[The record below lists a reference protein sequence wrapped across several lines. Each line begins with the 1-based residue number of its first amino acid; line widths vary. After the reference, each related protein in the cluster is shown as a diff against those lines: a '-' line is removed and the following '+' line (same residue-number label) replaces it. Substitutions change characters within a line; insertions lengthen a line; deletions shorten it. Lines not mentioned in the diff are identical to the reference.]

1 MEQAKTITIV
11 CDKREVTIKIK
22 DILYVRMAGNIA
34 NFYVCDDKAYETR
47 MRMEMIEKILGDD
60 FIRTHRSYLVNPL
73 AIHSI
78 DKTIHLVNGDSVKY
92 VEHRRHEVLTNVRNK
107 RTELMKRLCEE
118 NGMKTVEDY
127 HEHYKCFDTMPF
139 AFADI
144 EMVFDAE
151 NQAVDWIFKY
161 GTQALAILEKLPLD
175 MIIGSSFGELFAN
188 MDPKWLTSYER
199 SAIYGE
205 MLQFVEYSPEIDTN
219 LNIICFPTFPGHC
232 GCILFDIS
240 QVKSARNSSTFEKAI
255 MEYIGNLLSV

>member
-92 VEHRRHEVLTNVRNK
+92 VEHIRHEVLTNVRNK

-161 GTQALAILEKLPLD
+161 GNQALAILEKLPLD

-205 MLQFVEYSPEIDTN
+205 MLQFVE
-219 LNIICFPTFPGHC
+219 
-232 GCILFDIS
+232 
-240 QVKSARNSSTFEKAI
+240 
-255 MEYIGNLLSV
+255 